1 MSIERQAVTRDTLNS
16 VMEFD
21 SVVYSHGD
29 GTISNALGVHAP
41 DVVEYGEGL
50 ESDLGGWEAVN
61 GYSRQYSYGGPVMH
75 PSEYLGGAMA
85 EYVLE
90 NPGNY
95 AMVVVQ
101 DGDDLDGEP
110 AGWALMEY
118 APNI

>member
-1 MSIERQAVTRDTLNS
+1 MGIERQAVTRDSLNS

-29 GTISNALGVHAP
+29 GTISNALGVYAP
-41 DVVEYGEGL
+41 DVWEEGGEL
-50 ESDLGGWEAVN
+50 YCDLGDWEGVN
-61 GYSRQYSYGGPVMH
+61 GYSGQYGYGGPVMH
-75 PSEYLGGAMA
+75 PSEFLGGAMA

-95 AMVVVQ
+95 AMVVVR
-101 DGDDLDGEP
+101 DEDDLDGEP

-118 APNI
+118 APEA